1 MVTPLIPC
9 TSAASELK
17 HSDWVSQNWRLGQSS
32 RRRTSLDS
40 PYRSRSAVLAAV
52 SLEDGSTAVWAVSA
66 APLDMMMEAKTAYLS
81 LSSIFESDDI
91 IICVGVG
98 KALVVRLSLIFQ
110 SLLLVVMF
118 NTFIYEKRMNSV
130 KISR

>member
-1 MVTPLIPC
+1 M
-9 TSAASELK
+9 
-17 HSDWVSQNWRLGQSS
+17 
-32 RRRTSLDS
+32 DS
-40 PYRSRSAVLAAV
+40 PYRSRSAVSAAV

-118 NTFIYEKRMNSV
+118 NTFIHL
-130 KISR
+130 